1 MSDPRSKDQLPWP
14 RLIERLERSQQRL
27 EAAHTDYLEAAAA
40 SQRALNQVLESHAE
54 LVDTIRHLASAQQ
67 PSQDFAAEDPPAE
80 PAPPEEET
88 SSEAIATAAH
98 SPHVAV
104 SPTSGALSDAELPA
118 RTSIPPLPAPPS
130 PAPATGA
137 SAARHITSPT
147 LAPVDAPGQPLP
159 ALKRGQRAL
168 ITNDGFGVAPLLA
181 ELLNARGVRARVEGR
196 RPELNGPTDVV
207 IFLGSLRAPAHLDD
221 AMSVVE
227 DALVT
232 AERFTTRLMQPGAG
246 FVAVLD
252 SAGAFGLEPF
262 DPVVAPYGAAVGL
275 ARALRHRH
283 RAAHVKVID
292 LNAEGLDTRTIAQH
306 LANELFEGAE
316 SSPVALGPAGRREVR
331 WEPFANRATP
341 APWLDDTGAPLIYVP
356 GPGAVLATAVERL
369 AIAHELPVA
378 VLNRPGV
385 STQLAR
391 RMAERGVALRSAD
404 YDLERLFPTMDFL
417 DALRADH
424 GPIAAIVAEPFPARR
439 PDDVLRWDATRPA
452 LDEFNALLA
461 MTINDPLNLLAVGL
475 GPGTPAVVASAIR
488 YFARAE
494 SLRRNERLQVR
505 LVHLDGAGAPTHGD
519 LGPRDFALTELLS
532 ADEPAMAEVRFER
545 TSSRPATQR

>member
-27 EAAHTDYLEAAAA
+27 EAAHTDYLESAAA
-40 SQRALNQVLESHAE
+40 SQRALTRVLESHAE
-54 LVDTIRHLASAQQ
+54 LVDTIRQFASVEQPSEASAA
-67 PSQDFAAEDPPAE
+67 PKPPGE
-80 PAPPEEET
+80 PIPPEEEAT
-88 SSEAIATAAH
+88 TEAIAPAAH

-104 SPTSGALSDAELPA
+104 SPTTGALSDTELPA
-118 RTSIPPLPAPPS
+118 RTSVPPLPS
-130 PAPATGA
+130 PASSSSGA
-137 SAARHITSPT
+137 VARHITTPT
-147 LAPVDAPGQPLP
+147 LSVVEAPGQPLP

-196 RPELNGPTDVV
+196 RPDLHGPTDVV

-227 DALVT
+227 DALIT

-262 DPVVAPYGAAVGL
+262 DPVVAPYGATVGL
-275 ARALRHRH
+275 SRALRLRH
-283 RAAHVKVID
+283 RAANIKVID
-292 LNAEGLDTRTIAQH
+292 LNAEGRDTRTIAQH
-306 LANELFEGAE
+306 LATELFEGGE
-316 SSPVALGPAGRREVR
+316 RSPVALGPSGRREVR

-385 STQLAR
+385 SSQLAR

-545 TSSRPATQR
+545 TSSRPGMQR

>member
-14 RLIERLERSQQRL
+14 RLVERLERSQERL

-40 SQRALNQVLESHAE
+40 SQRALSEVLKSHAE
-54 LVDTIRHLASAQQ
+54 LVDTIRQFASAQTPDAPQ
-67 PSQDFAAEDPPAE
+67 QTAVASAEPEPPAE
-80 PAPPEEET
+80 EA
-88 SSEAIATAAH
+88 SSEVVAPAAH
-98 SPHVAV
+98 SPRVAV
-104 SPTSGALSDAELPA
+104 RPTSGELSDAELPA
-118 RTSIPPLPAPPS
+118 RTSIPPLPTA
-130 PAPATGA
+130 PAPTAGT
-137 SAARHITSPT
+137 SVARHITSPT
-147 LAPVDAPGQPLP
+147 LSPVEAPGQALP

-168 ITNDGFGVAPLLA
+168 ITNDGFGVAPILA

-227 DALVT
+227 DALIT

-262 DPVVAPYGAAVGL
+262 DPVVAPYGATVGL

-283 RAAHVKVID
+283 RAANIKVID

-306 LANELFEGAE
+306 LASELFEGGE
-316 SSPVALGPAGRREVR
+316 RSPVALGPAGRREVR

-532 ADEPAMAEVRFER
+532 ADEPSMAEVRFER
-545 TSSRPATQR
+545 TSSRPITQR